1 MLSVVVFFQSVDS
14 IVRVKE
20 AQDENKRT
28 VTIENKTMIFTLP
41 LMILFL
47 MVFYYW
53 ARAVSILRD

>member
-1 MLSVVVFFQSVDS
+1 MLSVVVFSQSVDS

-41 LMILFL
+41 LMILFFI
-47 MVFYYW
+47 VVRYK

>member
-1 MLSVVVFFQSVDS
+1 MLSVVVFSQSVDS

-41 LMILFL
+41 LMILFFI
-47 MVFYYW
+47 VVRYK
-53 ARAVSILRD
+53 ARAVIILRD

>member
-14 IVRVKE
+14 IVWVKE

-28 VTIENKTMIFTLP
+28 VTIENKIMIFILP

-47 MVFYYW
+47 MVFCYW

>member
-14 IVRVKE
+14 MVWVKE

-28 VTIENKTMIFTLP
+28 VTIENRAMIFTLP

-47 MVFYYW
+47 MVFGYW
-53 ARAVSILRD
+53 ARAVTILRD